1 MPRKNNRSAETG
13 RFVSRAEAKRSPG
26 TTVQESDESFVSDAM
41 EQAGCDVLRNWLD
54 KNVLLDGDE
63 CEVCRAIYRAM
74 RRAR

>member
-26 TTVQESDESFVSDAM
+26 TTVEETAEGYVSDAM
-41 EQAGCDVLRNWLD
+41 ERAGVDVLLRSLD
-54 KNVLLDGDE
+54 DTSVIRMPYTLVTE
-63 CEVCRAIYRAM
+63 IYRAM